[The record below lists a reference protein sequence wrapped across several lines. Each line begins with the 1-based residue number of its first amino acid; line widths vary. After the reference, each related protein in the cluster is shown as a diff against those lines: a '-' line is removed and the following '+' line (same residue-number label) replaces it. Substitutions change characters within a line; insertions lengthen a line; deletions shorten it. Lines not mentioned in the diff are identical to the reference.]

1 MPFKWRDFKVVRTGF
16 PISHGRVLTSTA
28 CQGKTFNQG
37 VLIDCARR
45 EGGQH
50 PTSDEDWWL
59 HMYVMLSRATSLS
72 DVLLVRAP
80 EASFLLK
87 GPPPNLRKRI
97 EIFRRRVDM
106 CRHSALNLARELGFE
121 EFLH

>member
-1 MPFKWRDFKVVRTGF
+1 MELSPN
-16 PISHGRVLTSTA
+16 
-28 CQGKTFNQG
+28 TFN
-37 VLIDCARR
+37 VHIAA
-45 EGGQH
+45 GGQH

-72 DVLLVRAP
+72 DVLLVCAP